1 MHTYRYPNDTE
12 AALKTRLGNMMQY
25 VRFPLMDSK
34 DMADKVCV
42 SVSVSVCLYVRVC
55 VCVCASMFLSLSLSL
70 SLCICVC
77 VHTHKCMHTYIQVE
91 PTNLIDSALI
101 LEAYRYRATGG
112 DTGRSSHQ
120 ANEYRRFV
128 RRQPAPAGA
137 VCVRE
142 SACECV
148 Y

>member
-70 SLCICVC
+70 SLFICVC
-77 VHTHKCMHTYIQVE
+77 VHTT
-91 PTNLIDSALI
+91 
-101 LEAYRYRATGG
+101 
-112 DTGRSSHQ
+112 
-120 ANEYRRFV
+120 
-128 RRQPAPAGA
+128 
-137 VCVRE
+137 
-142 SACECV
+142 
-148 Y
+148 

>member
-70 SLCICVC
+70 SLFVC
-77 VHTHKCMHTYIQVE
+77 VYTHTNACIHTYRWSQ
-91 PTNLIDSALI
+91 PT
-101 LEAYRYRATGG
+101 
-112 DTGRSSHQ
+112 
-120 ANEYRRFV
+120 
-128 RRQPAPAGA
+128 
-137 VCVRE
+137 
-142 SACECV
+142 
-148 Y
+148 